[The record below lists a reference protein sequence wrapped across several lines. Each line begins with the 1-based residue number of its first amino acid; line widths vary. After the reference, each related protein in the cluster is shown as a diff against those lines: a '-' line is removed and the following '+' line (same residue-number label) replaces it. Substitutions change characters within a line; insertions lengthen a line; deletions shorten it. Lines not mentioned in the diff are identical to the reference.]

1 MRRQC
6 HQVKESKTRGRDD
19 EHLHYAAKNQSRAQP
34 FHRRSVF
41 AVEALGE
48 RHIADKMANAK
59 QLLDR
64 LFPLANGSHAEVVC
78 YVVYYQHLLAC
89 FADGSQCGLK
99 QPQQFVA
106 LSGHRSEPEAI
117 LLKDDCGC
125 HLELSFD
132 RQGCIGSRDCAA
144 IEDIQLERCLI
155 DGRCQDNSLKR
166 EWISLL
172 HNDGGQ
178 PRSNKSCKRFTTK
191 DGHEYQLSSRV

>member
-1 MRRQC
+1 MNISTMQ
-6 HQVKESKTRGRDD
+6 QKINQ
-19 EHLHYAAKNQSRAQP
+19 EHNP
-34 FHRRSVF
+34 FIAEAVF

-191 DGHEYQLSSRV
+191 DGQEYQLSSRV